1 MGVVFTLDVDGRV
14 VTLSDPA
21 GGTFNAAGD
30 FDRLLPLE
38 TQLPVSI
45 SVELPT
51 LRRIDPYGEV
61 TFDLGDMTAIAR
73 EASAL
78 RAHAKEGAE
87 QRGIDRLRALA
98 ERGIRE
104 PGSVLRAVGD

>member
-1 MGVVFTLDVDGRV
+1 MGVVFTLEVDGRV
-14 VTLSDPA
+14 VTVPDPS
-21 GGTFNAAGD
+21 GGSFNAAGD

-61 TFDLGDMTAIAR
+61 VFGPADMKAIAS

-98 ERGIRE
+98 ERGIHE

>member
-1 MGVVFTLDVDGRV
+1 MGVVITLEVDGRV
-14 VTLSDPA
+14 VTLPDPA
-21 GGTFNAAGD
+21 GGIFNAAGD

-38 TQLPVSI
+38 TQLLGSI

-51 LRRIDPYGEV
+51 LRRIDPHGEV
-61 TFDLGDMTAIAR
+61 VFGPADMEAIAS
-73 EASAL
+73 EAPAL
-78 RAHAKEGAE
+78 MAHAKEGAE